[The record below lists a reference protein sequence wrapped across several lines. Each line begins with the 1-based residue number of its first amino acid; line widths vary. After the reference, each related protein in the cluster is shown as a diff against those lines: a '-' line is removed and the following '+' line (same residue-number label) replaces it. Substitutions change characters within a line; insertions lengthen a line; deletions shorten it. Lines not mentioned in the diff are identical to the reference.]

1 MGLQWLAKPPLGLNG
16 SLRYF
21 CSVFFCPFLLAI
33 LHSGSDLHHGQ
44 IALPASPD
52 SLAFLFFSHSYFS
65 GYISGM
71 FIPILVSPS
80 QMTRSNTVTIIC
92 TKLQYHSVLCYAIRF
107 RPLIWLQQWY
117 GGLQRTWTSH
127 LEDLGGVLDDLGQVK
142 SFWGSFISSVKGN
155 STTNNTFMAAFNWN
169 CALQFN
175 A

>member
-1 MGLQWLAKPPLGLNG
+1 MGLQWLAKLSLGLNG

-21 CSVFFCPFLLAI
+21 YSVFFCPFLHAI
-33 LHSGSDLHHGQ
+33 LHSGPDLHHGQ

-71 FIPILVSPS
+71 FIPILISAS
-80 QMTRSNTVTIIC
+80 QMTQSNTVTIIC
-92 TKLQYHSVLCYAIRF
+92 TSLQYHSVLYYWIRSC
-107 RPLIWLQQWY
+107 PLIWLQQWH
-117 GGLQRTWTSH
+117 GGLERTWTSH
-127 LEDLGGVLDDLGQVK
+127 LEDLGIVLDDLGQVK
-142 SFWGSFISSVKGN
+142 SEAHFISSVKGN
-155 STTNNTFMAAFNWN
+155 NTNNNTFMVAFNWN